1 MSTFE
6 VLALTSSILV
16 ATVLGV
22 FYIQTKATLIALG
35 IRTGVIEGQPL
46 SIKARRSWL
55 YLVFAPTQTLSV
67 FLPATLVFVL
77 IRAGQSASS
86 PETAEVAFFLS
97 YAMAVAAVAQAL
109 IHITAVA
116 GLSKKLSKEERR
128 LRQAE
133 AD

>member
-6 VLALTSSILV
+6 VLALTSAILV
-16 ATVLGV
+16 STVLGV
-22 FYIQTKATLIALG
+22 FYIQTKATAIALG
-35 IRTGVIEGQPL
+35 IRTGVVEGQAL

-55 YLVFAPTQTLSV
+55 WLVFAPYQTASV

-77 IRAGQSASS
+77 IRAGQNAASL
-86 PETAEVAFFLS
+86 ETAEVAFFCS
-97 YAMAVAAVAQAL
+97 YAMAVVAVGQAL
-109 IHITAVA
+109 IHITAVL
-116 GLSKKLSKEERR
+116 GLSKRLREEEER